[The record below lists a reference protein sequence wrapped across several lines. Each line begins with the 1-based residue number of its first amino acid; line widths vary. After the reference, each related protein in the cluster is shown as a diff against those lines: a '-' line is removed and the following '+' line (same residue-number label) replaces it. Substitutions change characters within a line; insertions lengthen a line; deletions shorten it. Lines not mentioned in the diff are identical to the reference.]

1 MDALGDS
8 ASKQSSMREL
18 KILVLTAH
26 APIFGASG
34 GAARMYYNL
43 KILASRH
50 RVWLISFVEQDSEK
64 EQVAK
69 LASLGIEVNTVLRR
83 AERPRN
89 FWMPTPR
96 EHDEFA
102 SAEFRE
108 LVEQTVNAQRFDVI
122 QAEYFQMAQHVPR
135 NLPVLRVMTEHE
147 IVFSNYQADFNRETR
162 LWRKCFKCYEWLTQ
176 LNYEVRACRNFHR
189 IACMTDEDRTVLRRF
204 VAPSR
209 LLTIPIGVDSSYFDP
224 ARVPGQESPGRMLF
238 VGNYRHPPNR
248 EAVHFFVSE
257 VFPRVRHE
265 VPDAEFWIAGSN
277 TPLLDHRA
285 CEADGVRVAGYVPDI
300 RRCYRDAALFVAP
313 IRSGTGMRVK
323 LLEAFSMGMAVVGTP
338 LAAHGFQSA
347 AANVMLKAATAEDF
361 ALETIRLLRDP
372 QLRSKLG
379 VNARRMIQDYFDWS
393 ALGPQFLELVE
404 DVHA

>member
-1 MDALGDS
+1 
-8 ASKQSSMREL
+8 MREL

-50 RVWLISFVEQDSEK
+50 RVSLISFVEQDTEK
-64 EQVAK
+64 EHVAK
-69 LASLGIEVNTVLRR
+69 LAALGIDVKTVLRR

-108 LVEQTVNAQRFDVI
+108 LVQKTVTAQHFDVI
-122 QAEYFQMAQHVPR
+122 QAEYFQMAQHVPH
-135 NLPVLRVMTEHE
+135 NLPALRVMTEHE
-147 IVFSNYQADFNRETR
+147 IVFSNYQADFRRETR
-162 LWRKCFKCYEWLTQ
+162 LWRKCLKCYEWLMQ
-176 LNYEVRACRNFHR
+176 LNYEVRVCRNFHR
-189 IACMTDEDRTVLRRF
+189 IACMTEEDRAVLSRF
-204 VAPSR
+204 VAPGR
-209 LLTIPIGVDSSYFDP
+209 LVTVPIGVDSSYFDP
-224 ARVPGQESPGRMLF
+224 ARVQAQESPWRMLF

-248 EAVHFFVSE
+248 EAVHFFIRE
-257 VFPRVRHE
+257 VFPRIRHE
-265 VPDAEFWIAGSN
+265 VTDAEFWIAGSN
-277 TPLLDHRA
+277 TQLLDQRVVFQTK
-285 CEADGVRVAGYVPDI
+285 GVTVAGYVADI
-300 RRCYRDAALFVAP
+300 RPCYRNAALFVAP

-347 AANVMLKAATAEDF
+347 GANVMLKATTAADF
-361 ALETIRLLRDP
+361 AAETIRLLRDS
-372 QLRSKLG
+372 QLRKSLG
-379 VNARRMIQDYFDWS
+379 ANARRMIQDYFDWS
-393 ALGPQFLELVE
+393 ALGPKFLELVE
-404 DVHA
+404 GVNA